1 MYNIINNYHINN
13 ICQTNII
20 KTLDQV
26 KYWNKLNWPLY
37 MHQQFWKHI
46 EIIKPDNFNMFNI
59 EFIWNGPKDI
69 NNNPLFLFDN
79 QYYFVKSILFQQYY
93 YIESHNLYILND
105 IFNYTDPQQL
115 IPFQVYHSYLEYIVK
130 LIFKYKDINWIGI
143 KKNDIDLF
151 NRLKWDIKTIRRF
164 FNKINIPQD
173 YINDHWMWMAG
184 KSNNYGQFSNI
195 YGGQISHRLIYELIF
210 GKILNTNVVRHI
222 GDIEKSSVNI
232 FHLILGEVKDN
243 NNDKVL
249 NGNSCFGEKN
259 PKSKLS
265 ELSVIKIEE
274 DIFNKQFNTIYELSQ
289 KYNISKPTIMDIIHY
304 KTWKYVTDDFA
315 KNKNMC
321 TKELLEI
328 FSINTYE
335 KYKIMWTNNSLGE
348 ANPNS
353 VLTKENVY
361 NIITQIYEKK
371 FITIQKLSEE
381 YNVNPNTICMIISY
395 KNWANITNDF
405 AKNKNI
411 SVQELLD
418 IFNKNILENSFKR
431 RSFVMSGENCHTSK
445 LTNYNVIFIYLLYI
459 VCNVTH
465 KQIYNYI
472 ISKKIV
478 KVSLSSISHAING
491 TTWKPLQCYRDA
503 IDEMKIKGLLPTLS
517 LELLNIID
525 INNLFITLLN
535 FMNSDSKYQNS
546 YYLDILNKKFE
557 DNE

>member
-1 MYNIINNYHINN
+1 
-13 ICQTNII
+13 
-20 KTLDQV
+20 
-26 KYWNKLNWPLY
+26 

-59 EFIWNGPKDI
+59 KFIWNGPKDI
-69 NNNPLFLFDN
+69 NNNPLFLFNN

-115 IPFQVYHSYLEYIVK
+115 IPFQVYHSYLDYIVQ

-195 YGGQISHRLIYELIF
+195 YGGQIPHRLMYELIF
-210 GKILNTNVVRHI
+210 GKILNDNVVRHI

-232 FHLILGEVKDN
+232 FHLILGKVKDN

-265 ELSVIKIEE
+265 ESIVIKIEE

-289 KYNISKPTIMDIIHY
+289 KYNISKSTIMDIIHY

-315 KNKNMC
+315 KNKNIY

-335 KYKIMWTNNSLGE
+335 KYKITWVNNTSGE

-381 YNVNPNTICMIISY
+381 YNVKSNTIFMIISY

-418 IFNKNILENSFKR
+418 ILNKNILENSFKY